1 LKRLKTVKILK
12 ILNSGAGAAL
22 VSSLLISVAAL
33 GGCSKKSAVEEKSD
47 TSEAVQVP
55 VASVE
60 KGTLSRTDQ
69 LPGEIKAYQDVAIY
83 PKVPGFIKWIGV
95 DRGSTVKS
103 GQLMVQL
110 EAPELVAQKNEAKS
124 KEDASGGLVE
134 EAQAKLAS
142 ARASLLE
149 AEAQYSGDN
158 DTYTRTKEASQVP
171 GVVAPNDV
179 IVLEQKVNADN
190 ERVRAWKQNVDA
202 AQHQLEVQKRSLS
215 AAKQAA
221 RNHKDIEDYLKITAP
236 FDGYVTERNMHV
248 GSFVG
253 PRGQDAYPPIIVV
266 QQLNL
271 LRIVTPVPEINAS
284 GVVPGAKVEFTVST
298 HPGEHFVGTVARI
311 GNYLETKTRTM
322 PVELNY
328 WNSDNRVLP
337 GMFCEVL
344 WPTRRQRQSFF
355 VPASAV
361 ETRSTLETFVNRV
374 NKNDEIEWVPVKRG
388 ELMGDLVEVFG
399 DLREGDQVTLKGDD
413 SLKPGVKVH
422 PVKAPRK
429 TAESTTTIEGAR
441 PREAQTAAAGATA
454 SATAA
459 TPAALGETATGA
471 EKATM

>member
-1 LKRLKTVKILK
+1 MKNLVNLKRLKRLK
-12 ILNSGAGAAL
+12 NLNNFRNQDNRKNPKSLKTFNAGLTSAL
-22 VSSLLISVAAL
+22 LLVGIVGLS
-33 GGCSKKSAVEEKSD
+33 GCSKKSDLQKVD
-47 TSEAVQVP
+47 TTETLQIP
-55 VASVE
+55 VAEVV
-60 KGTLSRTDQ
+60 KNTLSRVDQ

-95 DRGSTVKS
+95 DRGSTVKA

-110 EAPELVAQKNEAKS
+110 EAPELVAQKDEAKS

-134 EAQAKLAS
+134 ESAAKLSS
-142 ARASLLE
+142 AKASLLE
-149 AEAQYSGDN
+149 ADAQLAGDN
-158 DTYTRTKEASQVP
+158 DTYMRTKEASRVP

-179 IVLEQKVNADN
+179 IVLEQKVNADR

-202 AQHQLEVQKRSLS
+202 AQHQLDVQKRTFS
-215 AAKQAA
+215 AAKEAA
-221 RNHKDIEDYLKITAP
+221 RNHKDIEDYLRITAP

-298 HPGEHFVGTVARI
+298 HPGERFVGTVARI

-344 WPTRRQRQSFF
+344 WPTRRPRQSFF
-355 VPASAV
+355 VPTTAV

-374 NKNDEIEWVPVKRG
+374 NKNDEIEWVPVKQG

-399 DLREGDQVTLKGDD
+399 DLKEGDKVTLKGDD

-422 PVKAPRK
+422 PVDVPRK
-429 TAESTTTIEGAR
+429 TAKSNEKST
-441 PREAQTAAAGATA
+441 
-454 SATAA
+454 
-459 TPAALGETATGA
+459 
-471 EKATM
+471 K